1 MGCGSSSDAG
11 SPSADNEIDCET
23 KKVTSNQNKNKDNM
37 EDGDDMFVSEDAEGE
52 QFMAVRPWIGQ
63 IEEPDN
69 HNEVNN
75 DKPDVTYE
83 LEYAYGYRCF
93 DTRQNVHFN
102 ADGNAVYMAAALGVI
117 LDHGSNTQKF
127 FGGGEVDNTS
137 K

>member
-1 MGCGSSSDAG
+1 
-11 SPSADNEIDCET
+11 
-23 KKVTSNQNKNKDNM
+23 M
-37 EDGDDMFVSEDAEGE
+37 EDGDDMFEAETAEGE
-52 QFMAVRPWIGQ
+52 KFMAVRPWIGQ
-63 IEEPDN
+63 IEEPES
-69 HNEVNN
+69 HNEVSY
-75 DKPDVTYE
+75 DKPEETYE

-102 ADGNAVYMAAALGVI
+102 SDGNAVYMAAALGVI